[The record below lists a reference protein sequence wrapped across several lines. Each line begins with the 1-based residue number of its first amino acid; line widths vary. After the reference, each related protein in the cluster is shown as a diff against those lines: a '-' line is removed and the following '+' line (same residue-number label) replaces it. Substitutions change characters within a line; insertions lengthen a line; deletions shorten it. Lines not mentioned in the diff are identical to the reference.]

1 MAARY
6 YSNILPDTLE
16 NSDKKRHLYTYRYNF
31 TEETIEENETQYSWN
46 EVYVYAPLTSS
57 KIIQAVLT
65 NEYNVNY
72 EQKLINEYNSALLG
86 LYSSD
91 EEIELVKTRYEEYLS
106 YRKELKENIETDL
119 QNLKIS

>member
-31 TEETIEENETQYSWN
+31 TEEIIEENETQYSWS

-65 NEYNVNY
+65 NEYDVNY

-86 LYSSD
+86 LYSSN